1 MSGVTFN
8 RNRVKL
14 KKLLGIRARLAL
26 LALILVAPLMLERVR
41 SLEETRSKQI
51 AAASE
56 EFANI
61 TQHSADTQREVISS
75 VETMLKSA
83 AYIRASG
90 GIARSCEILRASLP
104 TNLPWIRSIMIVA
117 KDGLVQ
123 CSTLNMQVGLN
134 LGDREYFRKAQ
145 ETRDFVFSDYLFGKT
160 NGRPM
165 MMAAYP
171 VAAINPEE
179 DAVVVAGINIDW
191 LSKIMTNLGGRPGI
205 SSLLVDSAG
214 IVIAAPADQSSMIGR
229 PLDNVPL
236 LSAIAEKA
244 LSSDTPDGF
253 AFIYRRPTAPNASIS
268 FARISGTQSRL
279 IVSIDEA
286 KVTAAINREI
296 RTAYLQLGFVCLFV
310 LLGAL
315 IGAEKLIINPIEVM
329 TGMAKRFG
337 EGDWSARVAR
347 NKLPSEFM
355 PLARAFN
362 AMAAQLSQRER
373 ELVATNDRLTVMASI
388 DMLSGLA
395 NRRGFQS
402 RLDFEWMKAQQYNSE
417 LSLLMIDVDH
427 FKLYND
433 TYGHPEGD
441 ACLTRLG
448 ETLAG
453 IAADTMGFAGRYG
466 GEEFCLLL
474 PNTDSLKALEIG
486 ETVRAA
492 VRTSAI
498 PHVTS
503 SHQTVTVS
511 IGVAATLPNDT
522 QRPGDLIEA
531 ADAAL
536 YAAKHRGRNTVVEH
550 GFTQAD
556 RRSRDGAGGV
566 AISRSRIPAAPQ
578 PGAGYTKSRKQP
590 HAKKGIWLGI
600 AALFLHCQS
609 CGTTRQG
616 PSPRPEAES
625 LSPSPAA
632 RARPRVRS
640 R

>member
-8 RNRVKL
+8 RNRAKL

-26 LALILVAPLMLERVR
+26 LALLLVAPLMLERVR
-41 SLEETRSKQI
+41 SLDNIRSKQI

-61 TQHSADTQREVISS
+61 TEHSADTQREVISS

-145 ETRDFVFSDYLFGKT
+145 ETRDFVFSDYLFGKS

-191 LSKIMTNLGGRPGI
+191 LSKIMNNLGGRPGI

-214 IVIAAPADQSSMIGR
+214 VVIAAPSDQSSMIGR

-244 LSSDTPDGF
+244 LNTNTPAGSLSFTATDGS
-253 AFIYRRPTAPNASIS
+253 RRVIS

-286 KVTAAINREI
+286 RVTAAINREI

-337 EGDWSARVAR
+337 EGDSSARVAR

-373 ELVATNDRLTVMASI
+373 ELVATNDRLTVIASI

-474 PNTDSLKALEIG
+474 PNTDSLKALAIG
-486 ETVRAA
+486 ETVRTA
-492 VRTSAI
+492 VQDLGI

-511 IGVAATLPNDT
+511 VGVAATLPNDT

-550 GFTQAD
+550 GFTRLID
-556 RRSRDGAGGV
+556 EAGM
-566 AISRSRIPAAPQ
+566 AL
-578 PGAGYTKSRKQP
+578 AG
-590 HAKKGIWLGI
+590 
-600 AALFLHCQS
+600 
-609 CGTTRQG
+609 
-616 PSPRPEAES
+616 
-625 LSPSPAA
+625 
-632 RARPRVRS
+632 
-640 R
+640 

>member
-1 MSGVTFN
+1 MSGVIFS

-26 LALILVAPLMLERVR
+26 LAVILVAPLMLERAR
-41 SLEETRSKQI
+41 SLESARTKQI
-51 AAASE
+51 AQATE
-56 EFANI
+56 EFANL
-61 TQHSADTQREVISS
+61 TKHSADTQREVISS

-90 GIARSCEILRASLP
+90 GVARSCEILRASLP
-104 TNLPWIRSIMIVA
+104 TNLPWIRAIMFVS

-123 CSTLNMQVGLN
+123 CATMNILVGLQ

-145 ETRDFVFSDYLFGKT
+145 ASGDFVFSDYLSAKS
-160 NGRPM
+160 NNRPI

-171 VAAINPEE
+171 VSAINLEE

-191 LSKIMTNLGGRPGI
+191 MSKIMSNLGGRPGI
-205 SSLLVDSAG
+205 SALLVDSSG
-214 IVIAAPADQSSMIGR
+214 TVMAAPADQSSMIGR
-229 PLDNVPL
+229 SLDSVPL
-236 LSAIAEKA
+236 LASIADKA
-244 LSSDTPDGF
+244 LGSETPTGSISFTGSDGSKRTV
-253 AFIYRRPTAPNASIS
+253 S
-268 FARISGTQSRL
+268 FARIPGTQSRL

-286 KVTAAINREI
+286 KVTAAIDRDI

-329 TGMAKRFG
+329 TGMARRFG
-337 EGDWSARVAR
+337 EGDASARVAR
-347 NKLPSEFM
+347 SRLPSEFV

-402 RLDFEWMKAQQYNSE
+402 RLDFEWMRAQQYNSE

-441 ACLTRLG
+441 ACLSRIG

-474 PNTDSLKALEIG
+474 PNTGAIRALEIG
-486 ETVRAA
+486 EMVRAA
-492 VRTSAI
+492 VVDLGV
-498 PHVTS
+498 PHATS
-503 SHQTVTVS
+503 SHRTVTVS
-511 IGVAATLPNDT
+511 AGVAATLPSDT

-550 GFTQAD
+550 GFVKLVDEA
-556 RRSRDGAGGV
+556 
-566 AISRSRIPAAPQ
+566 
-578 PGAGYTKSRKQP
+578 
-590 HAKKGIWLGI
+590 GI
-600 AALFLHCQS
+600 ALAS
-609 CGTTRQG
+609 
-616 PSPRPEAES
+616 
-625 LSPSPAA
+625 
-632 RARPRVRS
+632 
-640 R
+640 

>member
-8 RNRVKL
+8 RNRLKL

-26 LALILVAPLMLERVR
+26 LALVLVAPLMLDRVR
-41 SLEETRSKQI
+41 WLEDTRTKQI
-51 AAASE
+51 ALAAE
-56 EFANI
+56 EYATI
-61 TQHSADTQREVISS
+61 TQHSAETQREVISS

-83 AYIRASG
+83 AYIRASS
-90 GIARSCEILRASLP
+90 GIGRSCEVLRASLP
-104 TNLPWIRSIMIVA
+104 ANLPWIRSIMLVS
-117 KDGLVQ
+117 KDGVVQ
-123 CSTLNMQVGLN
+123 CSTLIIQVGLN
-134 LGDREYFRKAQ
+134 IGDRDYFRKARQ
-145 ETRDFVFSDYLFGKT
+145 TRDFVFSDYLFGKT
-160 NGRPM
+160 NNRPI

-179 DAVVVAGINIDW
+179 DAVVVAGINLDW
-191 LSKIMTNLGGRPGI
+191 LSKIMAKLGGRPGI
-205 SSLLVDSAG
+205 SSVLVDSTG
-214 IVIAAPADQSSMIGR
+214 VVLAAPPDQASMIGQ
-229 PLDNVPL
+229 PLANMPL
-236 LSAIAEKA
+236 LSAIAYKA
-244 LSSDTPDGF
+244 LSSNSETGSISFTTSDGSKR
-253 AFIYRRPTAPNASIS
+253 AIS
-268 FARISGTQSRL
+268 FARIPGTLSRL

-286 KVTAAINREI
+286 RVTAAINREI

-315 IGAEKLIINPIEVM
+315 IGAEKLIIQPIEVM
-329 TGMAKRFG
+329 TGMARRFG
-337 EGDWSARVAR
+337 EGDSSARVSR
-347 NKLPSEFM
+347 SRLPAEFM

-373 ELVATNDRLTVMASI
+373 QLVATNDRLTVMASM

-448 ETLAG
+448 EALAG

-474 PNTDSLKALEIG
+474 SNTGAIRALEIG
-486 ETVRAA
+486 ETVRA
-492 VRTSAI
+492 TI
-498 PHVTS
+498 QGLGMPHITS

-511 IGVAATLPNDT
+511 VGVAATLPSGA
-522 QRPGDLIEA
+522 QAPGDLIEA

-536 YAAKHRGRNTVVEH
+536 YAAKHGGRNTVVEH
-550 GFTQAD
+550 GFAKLVD
-556 RRSRDGAGGV
+556 EAGM
-566 AISRSRIPAAPQ
+566 AM
-578 PGAGYTKSRKQP
+578 AG
-590 HAKKGIWLGI
+590 
-600 AALFLHCQS
+600 
-609 CGTTRQG
+609 
-616 PSPRPEAES
+616 
-625 LSPSPAA
+625 
-632 RARPRVRS
+632 
-640 R
+640 